1 MPVIK
6 KSIFIDA
13 PTEKAYHFSKN
24 VKYWGCWYA
33 GLSDPENLVGDGG
46 IGTVYEAKFSLM
58 GHIFPIK
65 LEIIEDNFTSEIA
78 IEKWIF
84 EGTVNTTQK
93 STFVPK
99 GNGTE
104 VTFEIDLNLPEMV
117 DENPINNEYLF
128 LKTRENL
135 LACALENL
143 RDFVEFHYG
152 PKS

>member
-6 KSIFIDA
+6 KSIFINA
-13 PTEKAYHFSKN
+13 PMEKAYHFSKN

-33 GLSDPENLVGDGG
+33 GLADPENLVGDGG
-46 IGTVYEAKFSLM
+46 LGTLYESKFSLM

-65 LEIIEDNFTSEIA
+65 LEIVEDNFTPEIA
-78 IEKWIF
+78 IRKCVF
-84 EGTVNTTQK
+84 KGTVDTTQT

-99 GNGTE
+99 GNGTD
-104 VTFEIDLNLPEMV
+104 VTFEIDLGVPGVIDNST
-117 DENPINNEYLF
+117 INNEYLF

-135 LACALENL
+135 LANALENL